1 MSDRS
6 VTHATFTIERVYAAS
21 PTKVFKAFA
30 DPAIKRRWFAEGEG
44 WDIETYALD
53 FRIGGAESSSFRFRG
68 GELTRYDAIFHDI
81 VPDQRIIVSYAML
94 IGDKRIS
101 ASLATN
107 EFKPAGDGTK
117 LVFTEQGAYLDGH
130 DGVPQ
135 REEGTRELF
144 EALAREL
151 GET

>member
-68 GELTRYDAIFHDI
+68 GELIRYDAIFHDI

-117 LVFTEQGAYLDGH
+117 LVFTEQGAYLDGQ
-130 DGVPQ
+130 DQIPQ

-151 GET
+151 EKL